1 MTSAGSKAMADV
13 GLGDHNDGGTR
24 GEGRGEWS
32 GSVGSRFFSAPHPQC
47 KNDGAVGD
55 RAARAG
61 AFMEHSGRSGVKLGL
76 K

>member
-1 MTSAGSKAMADV
+1 MVA
-13 GLGDHNDGGTR
+13 R
-24 GEGRGEWS
+24 EGRDEGS
-32 GSVGSRFFSAPHPQC
+32 GVDQWGADFFSAPHPQC